1 MFFPL
6 TSRTVIHVYLILHEN
21 ENFTLCLV
29 WGHVQDVQNQTTYLS
44 ISKMIASMQRNLY
57 GKVEELKKI
66 KSFIYVAEVTV

>member
-1 MFFPL
+1 MCKVFKIKQHI
-6 TSRTVIHVYLILHEN
+6 S
-21 ENFTLCLV
+21 
-29 WGHVQDVQNQTTYLS
+29 D